1 MATLVMIPAAD
12 QIEIDRDPQ
21 LNVGFGIVGC
31 ASNDDVKHGRR
42 CPCRLSCTYEDVLS
56 PLRLVPP
63 VDQVFVFYGAGLEF
77 MIALELPNAVKRHGE
92 LAQLLPPTELFS
104 DRSTTPFRHSH
115 YEETCSCMVQVAQTR
130 LNQNSRLPKQ

>member
-104 DRSTTPFRHSH
+104 DRSYMISARKKMERIATMTNGTVLAYHD
-115 YEETCSCMVQVAQTR
+115 AI
-130 LNQNSRLPKQ
+130 